1 MTATT
6 ATVMEGVTAM
16 ESATATVIHGEMAM
30 TAMVMDGDGDGWRD
44 GNAKVVEGTMATQR
58 Q

>member
-1 MTATT
+1 
-6 ATVMEGVTAM
+6 MEGVTAM
-16 ESATATVIHGEMAM
+16 ESAMATVIHGEMAM